1 MKIALFGGCFN
12 PIHYG
17 HLILAE
23 TSREYLNLD
32 QVIFIPAGKPPHKV
46 SDLAPAEDRYQM
58 VKLAI
63 QNNKYFSLSPF
74 ELKSKGKSYTYKTIN
89 FFKRKYPK
97 DELFFL
103 IGSDTLLEIDTWEK
117 GTKILELCSFI
128 VGMRPGVPT
137 EKVKKEILKKVTV
150 FPLLGLD
157 ISSKE
162 LREYIGEGK
171 SIKYFVPGNVEEYIY
186 QNRLYGK
193 K

>member
-23 TSREYLNLD
+23 TAREYFNLD
-32 QVIFIPAGKPPHKV
+32 RVIFIPTGNPPHKV
-46 SDLAPAEDRYQM
+46 SDLAPAEDRYRM

-63 QNNKYFSLSPF
+63 QNNKFFSLSPF
-74 ELKSKGKSYTYKTIN
+74 ELESEGKSYTYSTIS
-89 FFKRKYPK
+89 FFKKKYLSAR
-97 DELFFL
+97 LFFI
-103 IGSDTLLEIDTWEK
+103 IGSDTLFEIDTWEK

-128 VGMRPGVPT
+128 VGMRPGVPN
-137 EKVKKEILKKVTV
+137 KKLSKEILKKVTI
-150 FPLLGLD
+150 FPILGLD

-162 LREYIGEGK
+162 LREYIRKGR
-171 SIKYFVPGNVEEYIY
+171 SIKYFVPGNVERYIC